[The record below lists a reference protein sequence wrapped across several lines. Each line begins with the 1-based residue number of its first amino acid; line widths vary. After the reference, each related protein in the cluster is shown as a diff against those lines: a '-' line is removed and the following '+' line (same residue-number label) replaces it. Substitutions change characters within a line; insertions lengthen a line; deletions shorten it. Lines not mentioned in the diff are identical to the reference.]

1 MYRVAYFPYPRPSD
15 APRYVNPTALYPGL
29 LAVQEPATQH
39 IHLYR
44 FEADYEGC
52 SPSEYTIRAYTSNCE
67 NSELVVSISL
77 EHDYNQGYRADAE
90 HIYSFDAEACTRRWP
105 RPLIGRGYFTR
116 TGEITWGEQ
125 DPGHWAHGQVVAMI
139 EYLAGVPT
147 KQPELLEPG
156 HVAVWDI
163 PELLRSE
170 LAVTEKNSQG
180 YTLHWF
186 AVESTQDFG
195 WFAYAPGTA
204 TRYPSERL
212 PSRLVHVTQ
221 PRAVFASGEG
231 AEAPRLVGY
240 TADANGKV
248 LKWGLHLKPTLWNEP
263 EQVGL
268 VPGLTGR
275 KLPEAYRALVKAS
288 ELRFPDERISVE
300 GFSDGL

>member
-15 APRYVNPTALYPGL
+15 APRYMNPTALYPGL
-29 LAVQEPATQH
+29 LAVQEPATHH

-44 FEADYEGC
+44 FEAEYEGD
-52 SPSEYTIRAYTSNCE
+52 SPPEYTICAYTSNRE

-77 EHDYNQGYRADAE
+77 EHDFNQGYRADAE
-90 HIYSFDAEACTRRWP
+90 PIYSFEAETHARRWP
-105 RPLIGRGYFTR
+105 RPLVGRGYFTR
-116 TGEITWGEQ
+116 TCEISWGEQ
-125 DPGHWAHGQVVAMI
+125 NLGHWAHGQVAAMI
-139 EYLAGVPT
+139 EHLASAPT

-156 HVAVWDI
+156 QVAVWNI

-170 LAVTEKNSQG
+170 LAVTEKNYEG

-186 AVESTQDFG
+186 AVEATQEFG
-195 WFAYAPGTA
+195 WFAYAPGA
-204 TRYPSERL
+204 DARYPADRL

-231 AEAPRLVGY
+231 TEAPRLVGY
-240 TADANGKV
+240 TADADDKV
-248 LKWGLHLKPTLWNEP
+248 LKWGLHLKPTLWNDS

-275 KLPEAYRALVKAS
+275 KLPEGYRALVEAG

>member
-1 MYRVAYFPYPRPSD
+1 MYRVVYFPYPRPSD

-44 FEADYEGC
+44 FEADYEGD
-52 SPSEYTIRAYTSNCE
+52 SPSEYTIWAYASNRE
-67 NSELVVSISL
+67 KSELVVSISL
-77 EHDYNQGYRADAE
+77 EHDFNQGYRADAE
-90 HIYSFDAEACTRRWP
+90 PVYSFEAEACTRRWP

-116 TGEITWGEQ
+116 TGEISWGEQ
-125 DPGHWAHGQVVAMI
+125 DPGHWAHGQVVAII
-139 EYLAGVPT
+139 EYLAGAPT

-156 HVAVWDI
+156 QVAVWDI

-186 AVESTQDFG
+186 AVEPTQEFG
-195 WFAYAPGTA
+195 WFAYAPWTD
-204 TRYPSERL
+204 TRYPSDRL

-221 PRAVFASGEG
+221 PRAVFAAGER
-231 AEAPRLVGY
+231 AEAPQPIGY
-240 TADANGKV
+240 VADADGKV
-248 LKWGLHLKPTLWNEP
+248 LKWGSHLKPRLWDEP

-268 VPGLTGR
+268 LPGLAGR
-275 KLPEAYRALVKAS
+275 KLPEAYRALVKAG

-300 GFSDGL
+300 GVF